1 MDLIGGYLLVILI
14 LFEANIALLLGN
26 YELNKLKLAF
36 ISVLGFVGSFVLMYA
51 SNFISFVISDFS
63 YVLFCI
69 FIALV
74 VILIYYF
81 KNNDFK
87 RTLYLI
93 TGVSVIS
100 VFFISSQS
108 NLDMTLMTSYSLIVF
123 ISLFVVYQLS
133 NLLHHAKRR
142 YPVIVSEFMCL
153 NTILMFIFALTY
165 NSVITLNY
173 LSYRAFL
180 ILTPAY
186 KLIYAIIAIIVIL
199 IIGVFIND
207 KMGENS

>member
-14 LFEANIALLLGN
+14 LFAANIALLLGN

-63 YVLFCI
+63 YVLFGI

-133 NLLHHAKRR
+133 NLLLFQYISYH
-142 YPVIVSEFMCL
+142 
-153 NTILMFIFALTY
+153 
-165 NSVITLNY
+165 Y
-173 LSYRAFL
+173 LWFSLLLSSQTSAR
-180 ILTPAY
+180 
-186 KLIYAIIAIIVIL
+186 
-199 IIGVFIND
+199 
-207 KMGENS
+207 